1 MAAVIGKIASNDGTF
16 YAKMVDGSLRQLVR
30 GDEVY
35 EGEIVIGD
43 KNNGAINSIIIAMLN
58 GEDVVLLGAE
68 TQLFDTSLSNEAFS
82 KEETVTTDE
91 SIQTLINQGT
101 LFVTKDEMQHFD
113 EINTSAGDE
122 TTKVVSTEY
131 VRANF
136 AQIED
141 EVVAINA
148 ELKEL
153 DAIGTIESVVAE
165 DELRFAVEPD
175 ATVARLTVV
184 VNNLIL
190 VANDT
195 AQSTQEVATAA
206 IYAAQIALDNPT
218 DANIANAAQAASNTV
233 DAAVI
238 AKEAAQALA
247 VATEALRTAAAVAGE
262 NVGPT
267 LLAATTSQ
275 ENIIT
280 VILNTQTVAENTA
293 ITAANLINAEI
304 DSDAAVSDLL
314 TSANNAADIANAAIT
329 AAEQAADTLAA
340 NDNPTSADIATANNA
355 IDAADAA
362 IAT

>member
-1 MAAVIGKIASNDGTF
+1 MAAVIGKIASNDGVF
-16 YAKMVDGSLRQLVR
+16 YAKMADGSLRQLVR

-58 GEDVVLLGAE
+58 GEDVVLLGSE

-91 SIQTLINQGT
+91 SIQTLIDQGT
-101 LFVTKDEMQHFD
+101 LFVSKDEMQHLD
-113 EINTSAGDE
+113 EINTTAGDE

-141 EVVAINA
+141 AVVEINA
-148 ELKEL
+148 ELKQL
-153 DAIGTIESVVAE
+153 DTVSSIESVVTK

-175 ATVARLTVV
+175 AVVARLTLV
-184 VNNLIL
+184 VNDLIL

-206 IYAAQIALDNPT
+206 IYATQIALDNPT
-218 DANIANAAQAASNTV
+218 DVNIANAAQAASNAV
-233 DAAVI
+233 DAATI
-238 AKEAAQALA
+238 AKEAAQTLT
-247 VATEALRTAAAVAGE
+247 VAIEALRTAAAVAGE
-262 NVGPT
+262 NVSPT

-275 ENIIT
+275 ENITAIL
-280 VILNTQTVAENTA
+280 LNTQTVAESTA
-293 ITAANLINAEI
+293 TIAADLTAAEEI
-304 DSDAAVSDLL
+304 SDAAVSDL
-314 TSANNAADIANAAIT
+314 
-329 AAEQAADTLAA
+329 
-340 NDNPTSADIATANNA
+340 
-355 IDAADAA
+355 
-362 IAT
+362 